1 MLDAEQRE
9 GARQFIN
16 KKWQGYEKGET
27 HRFWLSL
34 LSKVL
39 GVENATE
46 FIEFEKQVLVN
57 GNTKFIDG
65 YIPSTKVLIEQKS
78 SKFDL
83 NKPEPQSG
91 GDMLTPYE
99 QAFRYNNHL
108 NLEDKAKWIVT
119 CNFTEFHI
127 HNMNDL
133 NSEPQIIRLENLQDE
148 YKYLDFLVS
157 NDVKEVTKEKDLSV
171 QAGNIVGE
179 IYDALL
185 KQYKDSTS
193 EETLKSLNALCV
205 RLVFCMYAEDAGI
218 FGKHDLFSNY
228 LRNIPAQK
236 WHRELKDIFTMLD
249 TPYDKRDGY
258 DPELEEFPYVNGG
271 LFTEDELEI
280 PSFTDGIVDIIINK
294 GCKGFNWRDI
304 SPTIFGAVFESTL
317 NQETRRSGGMHYTS
331 IENIHKVI
339 DPLFLDDLKHELQEC
354 KNAPKVSGSRTKKL
368 QAFQNKLASLTFFD
382 PACGSGNFLTET
394 YLSIRRLENEALKHL
409 GVLNEGQIALDFV
422 GNEYFGVKVSI
433 KQFYG
438 IEINDFAVSV
448 AKTALWIAEAQML
461 AETKSSSRIT
471 DDFLPLTTNANI
483 NNGNAVSMNWS
494 DVIEATNLNYIIGNP
509 PFVGQKMQTKEQKEE
524 MKTLF
529 SDSRNFKRM
538 DYVACWYKKA
548 LDYMQGTSIHCAFVS
563 TNSICQG
570 EMVDMLWKY
579 LYEKYDVC
587 INFAYTTFIWNSE
600 ANIKAHVFCVI
611 VGFSLKDGECIN
623 KKLYSNGNV
632 TYCENIN
639 PYLMNAP
646 TVFLQR
652 STKSI
657 SGLPYL
663 TKGSQLVD
671 GGNYVFETEEEYKE
685 FIKAEPKSVS
695 LIRPYVNAKSYLNN
709 KPVSH
714 VLYFDNVSPTEL
726 NQMPLVKERIKH
738 VQDFRASSSSP
749 TFNKLAETPMKYF
762 VTLVP
767 TKKSIAFPCV
777 SSENRRYIPIGF
789 LDAETVCTNAMFYI
803 ESTDLTVFS
812 ILNSNVHMAWMRVFA
827 GRLKGDYRYSS
838 SMVYNTF
845 PVPQLTDEQKQAL
858 RSSAQGILDARNL
871 YKDSSLSDL
880 YNPITMPI
888 ELKKAHQNNDR
899 AVMKAYGFNV
909 KTMSESD
916 CVAELMEMYE
926 KNINQCF
933 RKD

>member
-16 KKWQGYEKGET
+16 QKWQGYEKGET

-99 QAFRYNNHL
+99 QAFRYNSHL

-127 HNMNDL
+127 YNMNDL

-148 YKYLDFLVS
+148 YKYLDFLIR

-185 KQYKDSTS
+185 KQYKDPTS

-228 LRNIPAQK
+228 LIDIPAQK

-271 LFTEDELEI
+271 LFTEDKLEI
-280 PSFTDGIVDIIINK
+280 PSFTDEIVYIIINK

-339 DPLFLDDLKHELQEC
+339 DPLFLNDLKQELQEC
-354 KNAPKVSGSRTKKL
+354 KNAPKASGSRTKKL

-394 YLSIRRLENEALKHL
+394 YLSIRRLENEVLKHL
-409 GVLNEGQIALDFV
+409 GVLNEGQVTLDFV
-422 GNEYFGVKVSI
+422 GNEYFGVQVSI
-433 KQFYG
+433 QQFYG

-461 AETKSSSRIT
+461 AETKSTTKISN
-471 DDFLPLTTNANI
+471 DFLPLTTNANI
-483 NNGNAVSMNWS
+483 HEGNSLKIDWGN
-494 DVIEATNLNYIIGNP
+494 VISSKDLNYIIGNP
-509 PFVGQKMQTKEQKEE
+509 PFVGMKEQTPQQKED
-524 MKTLF
+524 MRTAIPVK
-529 SDSRNFKRM
+529 KIKQM
-538 DYVACWYKKA
+538 DYVASWYFKA
-548 LDYMQGTSIHCAFVS
+548 CDYMKGTKISCAFVS
-563 TNSICQG
+563 SNSITQG
-570 EMVDMLWKY
+570 EQALTIWEPLIKEY
-579 LYEKYDVC
+579 GIT
-587 INFAYTTFIWNSE
+587 INFAYRTFEWDSQ
-600 ANIKAHVFCVI
+600 ASGKAHVHCVI
-611 VGFSLKDGECIN
+611 IGFSYLSSPT
-623 KKLYSNGNV
+623 KKLYDGNTV
-632 TYCENIN
+632 KECENIN
-639 PYLMNAP
+639 QYLVP
-646 TVFLQR
+646 GE
-652 STKSI
+652 SI
-657 SGLPYL
+657 FIKKTGKPLFTNEPM
-663 TKGSQLVD
+663 TKGAQLID
-671 GGNYVFETEEEYKE
+671 GGNFIIGGESEYLQL
-685 FIKAEPKSVS
+685 IKQEPNIKQY
-695 LIRPYVNAKSYLNN
+695 IRKYYNAKNLLNN
-709 KPVSH
+709 GDTTY
-714 VLYFDNVSPTEL
+714 VLYLENASPSDIKNSPFVSNRVNKVYEYRANNESPSTNILKDTPT
-726 NQMPLVKERIKH
+726 H
-738 VQDFRASSSSP
+738 
-749 TFNKLAETPMKYF
+749 YF
-762 VTLVP
+762 QPQAPESTSVVIP
-767 TKKSIAFPCV
+767 VV
-777 SSENRRYIPIGF
+777 SSEQRKYIPICFMPKGM
-789 LDAETVCTNAMFYI
+789 VYTNALFYI
-803 ESTDLTVFS
+803 DNASLYTFGILT
-812 ILNSNVHMAWMRVFA
+812 SNVHMAWTKLLC
-827 GRLKGDYRYSS
+827 GRLKSDFRYSNT
-838 SMVYNTF
+838 MVYNTF
-845 PVPQLTDEQKQAL
+845 PFPTPTQEQKQL
-858 RSSAQGILDARNL
+858 IESTAQHILDIRDKYKNESLANL
-871 YKDSSLSDL
+871 YDKKLMPTDL
-880 YNPITMPI
+880 R
-888 ELKKAHQNNDR
+888 KVHQDNDR
-899 AVMKAYGFNV
+899 AVMKSYGFNV

-916 CVAELMEMYE
+916 CVAELMKMYE
-926 KNINQCF
+926 NNINQCF